1 MFNSFQIELFI
12 IMSDKATL
20 PVDCAKIIERLFVFV
35 DTKDIELNRSL
46 NIVVNPEIIKIL
58 FKQVEA

>member
-1 MFNSFQIELFI
+1 M
-12 IMSDKATL
+12 D
-20 PVDCAKIIERLFVFV
+20 RLFVFV

-58 FKQVEA
+58 FKQVEEEPASVKVSLPIFRSLC